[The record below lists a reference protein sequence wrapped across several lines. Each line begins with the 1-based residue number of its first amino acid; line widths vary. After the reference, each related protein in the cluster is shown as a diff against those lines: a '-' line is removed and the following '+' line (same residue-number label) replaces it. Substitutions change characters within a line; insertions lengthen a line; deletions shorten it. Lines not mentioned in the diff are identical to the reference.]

1 MARPSMCAHGLFEV
15 REQHKVMPARH
26 VPMFMFM
33 FECSVALTRLYS
45 SCLGSSDASDL
56 LKELRRIQHKH
67 GCLMLVLGSR
77 ASSDNISAAEQI
89 MLQCRAFF
97 TIAENNFGS

>member
-1 MARPSMCAHGLFEV
+1 MARPSMCTRGLFEV
-15 REQHKVMPARH
+15 REQHKVTPVRH

-33 FECSVALTRLYS
+33 FECSVAVTRLYS
-45 SCLGSSDASDL
+45 NCLGSSDASDL
-56 LKELRRIQHKH
+56 LKELRCILHKH
-67 GCLMLVLGSR
+67 GCLVFVLGSR
-77 ASSDNISAAEQI
+77 ANSDNISAAEQI